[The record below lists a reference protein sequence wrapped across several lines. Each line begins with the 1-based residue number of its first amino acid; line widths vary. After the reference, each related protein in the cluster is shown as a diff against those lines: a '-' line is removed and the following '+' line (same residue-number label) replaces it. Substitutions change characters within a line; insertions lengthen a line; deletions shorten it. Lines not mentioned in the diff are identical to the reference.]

1 MKSHQPE
8 NITTI
13 SNEGI
18 DTRCPDCDCQSGQPH
33 QNECDIERCSVCGH
47 QRITCECDGHV
58 PIRSI
63 WTGVYPMRKNVE
75 LSLKLSNDKR
85 IRVKPRQCYYNA
97 FKTMNYCPE
106 YQRAT
111 YVEGFAHIGFPIE
124 HGWLEFNGEI
134 LDPTLPTDDLIYF
147 PGLRFE
153 GMFALSRA
161 MQIPKDGSEDFPIFY
176 RFGWGGHDSP
186 EFRAAREAGMR
197 YCHLRVLTPQ
207 L

>member
-1 MKSHQPE
+1 MNKESTQP
-8 NITTI
+8 T
-13 SNEGI
+13 
-18 DTRCPDCDCQSGQPH
+18 CPDCGCQSGEPH
-33 QNECDIERCSVCGH
+33 QHECDIERCSICGN
-47 QRITCECDGHV
+47 QRITCDCNGHD
-58 PIRSI
+58 PLRSI

-75 LSLKLSNDKR
+75 LSLKLSKDKR

-97 FKTMNYCPE
+97 FKTMYYCSE

-111 YVEGFAHIGFPIE
+111 YVEGFVFIGFLIE

-134 LDPTLPTDDLIYF
+134 IDPTLPTNDLIYF

-153 GMFALSRA
+153 GSAGLSKA
-161 MQIPKDGSEDFPIFY
+161 MQIPTDNKSVDFPIFY

-186 EFRAAREAGMR
+186 EFRAARQAAMR
-197 YCHLRVLTPQ
+197 YCDLRVLTPQ